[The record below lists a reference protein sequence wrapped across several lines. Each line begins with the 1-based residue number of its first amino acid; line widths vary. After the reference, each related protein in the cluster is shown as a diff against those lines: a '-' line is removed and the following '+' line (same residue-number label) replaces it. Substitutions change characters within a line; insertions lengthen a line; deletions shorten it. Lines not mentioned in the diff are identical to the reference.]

1 LKSRWEREKKK
12 KIKFILFGSLKKILT
27 FALPTERKGKK
38 VGAADVAQTTKQ
50 D

>member
-1 LKSRWEREKKK
+1 MKQ
-12 KIKFILFGSLKKILT
+12 IKFILFGTSEKILT
-27 FALPTERKGKK
+27 FALPTIRKGEK